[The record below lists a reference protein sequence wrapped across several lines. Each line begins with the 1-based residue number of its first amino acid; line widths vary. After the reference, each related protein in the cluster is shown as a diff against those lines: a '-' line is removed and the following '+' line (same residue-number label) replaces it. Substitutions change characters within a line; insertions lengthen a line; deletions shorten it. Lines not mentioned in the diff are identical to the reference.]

1 MVREI
6 RQIDIAPTIAKIM
19 GFPFTCDGEPIEE
32 ILALAGS
39 NKRVSLII
47 VDSLGY
53 DEYLNHRHLLSHLSA
68 MEMRG
73 LLFRCLSYSHFTTPS
88 IATILCGLKPENH
101 RILRTEDA
109 YTRTVKCLPEVAYE
123 YGFRVAIVME
133 EYGALSFYGLVDAVK
148 PITDRADIIDF
159 DEESCYNAVK
169 VLEDLDPNLLIV
181 HFRSLD
187 KLGFNPEVV
196 KRFDLILKKL
206 FSSMHGDSLI
216 LICGDHPPHNRV
228 DEKHVALIVFKS

>member
-1 MVREI
+1 LVGET
-6 RQIDIAPTIAKIM
+6 RQIDIAPTIARIL

-32 ILALAGS
+32 ILVFAGNS
-39 NKRVSLII
+39 KRVSLII

-53 DEYLNHRHLLSHLSA
+53 EEYLNHRHLFSHLSA

-73 LLFRCLSYSHFTTPS
+73 LLFRCLSYSHLTTPS

-109 YTRTVKCLPEVAYE
+109 YTKTIKCLPEVAYE

-133 EYGALSFYGLVDAVK
+133 EYGALSFYGLVNIVK
-148 PITDRADIIDF
+148 PITDRADIIEF
-159 DEESCYNAVK
+159 DEESCHNAAK
-169 VLEDLDPNLLIV
+169 VLKDLDPNLLIV

-196 KRFDLILKKL
+196 KHLDLMLERL
-206 FSSMHGDSLI
+206 FSSMRKNTLV
-216 LICGDHPPHNRV
+216 LLCGDHPPHDRI
-228 DEKHVALIVFKS
+228 DEEHVALIALKI